1 MARPLLIAIA
11 LLLSAPC
18 SSLGATV
25 TTIDLVGGTSA
36 VFKAAPGERNHL
48 RVSAVGDDF
57 TFTDTR
63 NRVRAR
69 GRCWQIE
76 AHTVRCWLERT
87 GSPLLRLGDRGDRVK
102 LTESATVRGGRGDDV
117 LLGPD
122 DRYGGAIMYGGPGDD
137 TLRGGRGDDRLTSG
151 AGNDVVYGRG
161 GEDELRDGESDA
173 QAAVDRFDGGRQDH
187 RHWDSPTG
195 DTLSYDS
202 RRSDLVVDLAAG
214 TWSAE
219 DTVAGVESVIGGRG
233 NDQLFG
239 DAHNNRLWAGSGSDL
254 VSGRGGQDHLSG
266 GDGEDRLFGDDG
278 NDDVWGGRGSDALS
292 GGTGDD
298 FLESATESF
307 SVGDR
312 EHEDPGADVLGCD
325 AGADTAR
332 SDSLD
337 TLTAECESV
346 STDVVGLHS
355 VPSIDADSADFTLTC
370 RNAFP
375 QPQPGLDGVPPALT
389 ACIGSI
395 SLSGPDG
402 QDYGRQAFKIPV
414 DDPGEAAEAILAV
427 PLNAVA
433 RTALLAGTLVQ
444 VVVASKDT
452 SSPAGGYRIFLHAS
466 PVSPR

>member
-11 LLLSAPC
+11 ILLSAPC
-18 SSLGATV
+18 LSLAATV
-25 TTIDLVGGTSA
+25 RTVDLVGGERV
-36 VFKAAPGERNHL
+36 VFKAARGETNHL
-48 RVSAVGDDF
+48 RVSSRGDIY
-57 TFTDTR
+57 TFVDTR
-63 NRVRAR
+63 SRVEAQR
-69 GRCWQIE
+69 GCVELDPHR
-76 AHTVRCWLERT
+76 VRCWPDHPGT
-87 GSPLLRLGDRGDRVK
+87 PVVRLGDRGDRVK
-102 LTESATVRGGRGDDV
+102 LTESATVRGGSGDDV

-122 DRYGGAIMYGGPGDD
+122 DRYGGATMYGGAGND

-151 AGNDVVYGRG
+151 PGNDAVYGRG
-161 GEDELRDGESDA
+161 GEDKLRDGEPDA

-202 RRSDLVVDLAAG
+202 RRSDLVVDLATG

-278 NDDVWGGRGSDALS
+278 NDNVEGGRGTDALA

-325 AGADTAR
+325 AGADLAR

-337 TLTAECESV
+337 TLTAECERV

-370 RNAFP
+370 RTAF
-375 QPQPGLDGVPPALT
+375 PQPGLDGVPPALT
-389 ACIGSI
+389 ACTGSI

-414 DDPGEAAEAILAV
+414 DDSWDSADAIVPV
-427 PLNAVA
+427 PLNAAA

-466 PVSPR
+466 PVSSR

>member
-1 MARPLLIAIA
+1 
-11 LLLSAPC
+11 
-18 SSLGATV
+18 
-25 TTIDLVGGTSA
+25 
-36 VFKAAPGERNHL
+36 
-48 RVSAVGDDF
+48 
-57 TFTDTR
+57 
-63 NRVRAR
+63 
-69 GRCWQIE
+69 
-76 AHTVRCWLERT
+76 
-87 GSPLLRLGDRGDRVK
+87 VK
-102 LTESATVRGGRGDDV
+102 LTESATVRGGSGDDV

-122 DRYGGAIMYGGPGDD
+122 DRDGGATMYGGLGDD
-137 TLRGGRGDDRLTSG
+137 TLRGGRGDDWLTG
-151 AGNDVVYGRG
+151 GPGNDVVYGQG

-195 DTLSYDS
+195 DTLSYES
-202 RRSDLVVDLAAG
+202 RRSDLVVDLATG

-254 VSGRGGQDHLSG
+254 VSGRSGQDDLSG
-266 GDGEDRLFGDDG
+266 GDGDDRLFGDDG
-278 NDDVWGGRGSDALS
+278 NDDVEGGRGTDALA

-298 FLESATESF
+298 FLESAAESF

-312 EHEDPGADVLGCD
+312 EHEDPGADVLACD
-325 AGADTAR
+325 AGADLAR
-332 SDSLD
+332 SDRLD
-337 TLTAECESV
+337 TLTAECERV

-355 VPSIDADSADFTLTC
+355 VPSIDPDSADFILTC
-370 RNAFP
+370 RTAFP
-375 QPQPGLDGVPPALT
+375 QPAEVPPALA
-389 ACIGSI
+389 ACTGSI

-414 DDPGEAAEAILAV
+414 EDYGESAEAIVAV

-433 RTALLAGTLVQ
+433 RTALVAGTLVQ

-466 PVSPR
+466 PVSSR